1 MQLQP
6 IEKTQR
12 IHTIDIIRGFSLFG
26 ILCVNMLAFYVP
38 MPHVT
43 DLQTW
48 FTDVYDIIAHQYLD
62 IYVQSSFYPLFSML
76 FGYGITM
83 QFVKAQK
90 ANQSFYK
97 FASKRM
103 IVLFALGMLHA
114 YLIWWGDILA
124 TYAFCGAFLL
134 LFIRF
139 SIKRLLIIALILNGL
154 FQALFIG
161 SIIAV
166 NSIEEESFQIEMEAI
181 DIMAVDESIT
191 AYATGTWLDAFEQRK
206 KDLAIQF
213 APMMWISSLFTILPY
228 MLIGAAA
235 SKARLFERAKEKWLT
250 WTILAIVGLSIGLWL
265 KSAAFTNE
273 GFLYDY
279 LKVYVGGPILAVGY
293 AAVIVLLCLLPVV
306 VKALSPVAKLGR
318 MSLTMYLLQSIIL
331 SVVFYH
337 WGFGYYG
344 KISVVEGIYMAIV
357 IYIIQL
363 IIAELW
369 LMKFSQGPIEWFM
382 KKIIYPKKLSE
393 K

>member
-6 IEKTQR
+6 IEKNQR

-235 SKARLFERAKEKWLT
+235 SKARLIERAKEKWLT